1 MMKNKT
7 FFIVLTVLV
16 TIGGIFATLKFT
28 SNSASAYL
36 SKDEAQE
43 KVSKQFSGE
52 IVELELE
59 EDNNKKVY
67 EIEIEGTDR
76 KYELKMDAETGDILK
91 LEEKVMNNE
100 ESQLIDTTGGDSNNK
115 KDNNEE
121 TTSKQSN
128 DDTTKQS
135 NSDSKTLITKEEAK
149 SIALSEYEGTIT
161 EFELDEDDGQKYYEV
176 EIRTPK
182 AEVEIEINAYT
193 GEIISISKDDLDDDD
208 DD

>member
-1 MMKNKT
+1 MKNKT